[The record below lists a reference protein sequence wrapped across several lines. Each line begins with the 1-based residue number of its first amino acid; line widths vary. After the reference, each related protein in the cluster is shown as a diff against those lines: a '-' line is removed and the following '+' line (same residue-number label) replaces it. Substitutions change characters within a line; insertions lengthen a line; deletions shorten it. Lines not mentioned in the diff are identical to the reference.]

1 MKTKISPLMITEIAV
16 IAAIYAILTVAF
28 EPLSYGA
35 VQVRFSEALMLLCCF
50 RKRWCVGLS
59 VGCMVANL
67 FSGIALDFIFGTLAT
82 VIAAVLMYLIRK
94 PAPASLMPVLF
105 NGLII
110 GAELKFFMGE
120 PYWFSFLGVAAGEL
134 VAVVIVGLPV
144 LWALLRS
151 PAARKIITGS
161 EKPIGQPAAAD
172 A

>member
-1 MKTKISPLMITEIAV
+1 MKTKITPLTITEIAV
-16 IAAIYAILTVAF
+16 IAALYAVLTVTF

-59 VGCMVANL
+59 LGCMIANI
-67 FSGIALDFIFGTLAT
+67 FSGMALDFIFGTLAT

-94 PAPASLMPVLF
+94 PVPASFIPAII
-105 NGLII
+105 NGFII

-134 VAVVIVGLPV
+134 VAVVVVGLPV
-144 LWALLRS
+144 LWALMRS
-151 PAARKIITGS
+151 AAARRIICGTATPSGA
-161 EKPIGQPAAAD
+161 QTA
-172 A
+172 